1 LIFRFIQR
9 EKANHPIQRM
19 CRVLRV
25 SRSGYYAWEAR
36 PQSAHARRD
45 EELLKMI
52 KRVFEASERLYGAP
66 RVHAELRLKHHQR
79 VAKKRVAR
87 LMREAGLQA
96 RVRGRRRARK
106 APAEARHPDRLQR
119 DFNASAPDR
128 VWLADITQHRTSEGW
143 LYLSVV
149 LDAGDR
155 MVVGWSMSERATTE
169 LVVDAVSFAVARRQP
184 QVEVIHHSDR
194 GSQYTSLR
202 FTEHLQQT
210 GLIGSMGRVGTPGDN
225 AMMESFFAT
234 VQHEVLDTRR
244 WRTRDELRSAL
255 FVFLEI
261 TYNRERRHSSLGY
274 RTPTEFNTE
283 ARAKLHNV
291 H

>member
-1 LIFRFIQR
+1 
-9 EKANHPIQRM
+9 M

-25 SRSGYYAWEAR
+25 SRSGYYAWETR
-36 PQSAHARRD
+36 PQSKHARRD
-45 EELLKMI
+45 EELLELI
-52 KRVFEASERLYGAP
+52 KSVFEASGRLYGAP
-66 RVHAELRLKHHQR
+66 RVHAELRLKHAER

-87 LMREAGLQA
+87 LMRQAGLRA
-96 RVRGRRRARK
+96 RVRGRRRARP
-106 APAEARHPDRLQR
+106 APAEAPHPDRLQR
-119 DFNASAPDR
+119 DFNVSQSDR
-128 VWLADITQHRTSEGW
+128 VWLADITQHRTGEGW

-155 MVVGWSMSERATTE
+155 MVVGWSMSERATSE
-169 LVVDAVSFAVARRQP
+169 LVVDAVTFAVARRQP

-234 VQHEVLDTRR
+234 VQHEVLDRQR
-244 WRTRDELRSAL
+244 WRARDELRSAL
-255 FVFLEI
+255 FIFLEI
-261 TYNRERRHSSLGY
+261 TYNRERRHSSLNY

-283 ARAKLHNV
+283 ARAKLSNV

>member
-9 EKANHPIQRM
+9 EKANHPIKLM

-36 PQSAHARRD
+36 PQSEHARRD
-45 EELLKMI
+45 EELLEMI

-87 LMREAGLQA
+87 LMRQAGLQA
-96 RVRGRRRARK
+96 RVRGRRRARP
-106 APAEARHPDRLQR
+106 APAAAPHPDRLQR
-119 DFNASAPDR
+119 DFNVSQPDR

-143 LYLSVV
+143 LYLAVV

-155 MVVGWSMSERATTE
+155 MVIGWSMSHRATSE
-169 LVVDAVSFAVARRQP
+169 LVVDAVSHAIARRRP
-184 QVEVIHHSDR
+184 QERVIHHSDR

-202 FTEHLQQT
+202 FTEHLQET
-210 GLIGSMGRVGTPGDN
+210 GLVGSMGRVGTPGDN

-234 VQHEVLDTRR
+234 VQHEVLDTQR
-244 WRTRDELRSAL
+244 WSTRDELRSAL

-261 TYNRERRHSSLGY
+261 TYNRERRHSSLNY

-283 ARAKLHNV
+283 ARAKLTNV

>member
-1 LIFRFIQR
+1 
-9 EKANHPIQRM
+9 M

-36 PQSAHARRD
+36 PKSNRQRRD
-45 EELLKMI
+45 EELLELI
-52 KRVFEASERLYGAP
+52 QGVFEASERLYGAP
-66 RVHAELRLKHHQR
+66 RVHAELRLQHHQR

-87 LMREAGLQA
+87 LMRQAGLRA
-96 RVRGRRRARK
+96 RVRGHRRARK
-106 APAEARHPDRLQR
+106 APVEAVHPDLLQR
-119 DFNASAPDR
+119 DFSASQPDR

-143 LYLSVV
+143 LYLAVV

-155 MVVGWSMSERATTE
+155 MAVGWSMSERATTE
-169 LVVDAVSFAVARRQP
+169 LVVDAVSLAVTRRRP
-184 QVEVIHHSDR
+184 TVKVIHHSDR

-210 GLIGSMGRVGTPGDN
+210 GLVGSMGRVGTPGDN

-234 VQHEVLDTRR
+234 VQHEVLDTRP

-274 RTPTEFNTE
+274 RTTTEFNTE
-283 ARAKLHNV
+283 ARAKLTNV